1 MQPFLWYTKSPSLR
15 RSLRRAVL
23 FAGLVLLQTAGCR
36 KSVRVGDPQLKPI
49 QEMLDAQLPPGTS
62 QERVKAFLG
71 GRGYVVFPSE
81 KPGTVVAMISTGQNR
96 EGSPMTARV
105 TFYFDAN
112 GKLNTFEM
120 TRASREAG
128 QR

>member
-1 MQPFLWYTKSPSLR
+1 M
-15 RSLRRAVL
+15 LRRAAL
-23 FAGLVLLQTAGCR
+23 LAGLVVLETAGCR
-36 KSVRVGDPQLKPI
+36 KTVRTGDPQLKPI
-49 QEMLDAQLPPGTS
+49 QEMLDARLPPGTS
-62 QERVKAFLG
+62 AERVKAFLSG
-71 GRGYVVFPSE
+71 QGYVVFPSE

-96 EGSPMTARV
+96 EGSPITVRV